1 MNKEEYKEYLNSE
14 HWKLVRKQKY
24 SKKNR
29 CCICGET
36 SNLNIHHLTYKNIG
50 SEDLGDLRV
59 MCKRCHELA
68 HKLIP
73 LIKRKDGV
81 SYDNL
86 PSPQSKFALLKNNIK
101 KHLKLNNI
109 NCFNKVESKNL
120 TIL

>member
-1 MNKEEYKEYLNSE
+1 
-14 HWKLVRKQKY
+14 
-24 SKKNR
+24 
-29 CCICGET
+29 
-36 SNLNIHHLTYKNIG
+36 
-50 SEDLGDLRV
+50 
-59 MCKRCHELA
+59 MCKSWHELT
-68 HKLIP
+68 HKLKTS
-73 LIKRKDGV
+73 IKRKDGV